1 MFNPIRTILFF
12 VGNFMEF
19 PHHWNHRMGVLN
31 IRGMPLYILSWL
43 PQQMRETKHNSPL
56 GSEVLTN
63 AQILFWGGPGGQV
76 FLLAVMLG
84 TTVWFKTGPPKNWMI
99 HLKYPLVIKHG
110 NGKSPI
116 NRAFTGKIV
125 YK

>member
-63 AQILFWGGPGGQV
+63 AQILFLVGPGFSFSSHVGSYGMVQDW
-76 FLLAVMLG
+76 
-84 TTVWFKTGPPKNWMI
+84 TTKK
-99 HLKYPLVIKHG
+99 LDD
-110 NGKSPI
+110 SS
-116 NRAFTGKIV
+116 
-125 YK
+125 